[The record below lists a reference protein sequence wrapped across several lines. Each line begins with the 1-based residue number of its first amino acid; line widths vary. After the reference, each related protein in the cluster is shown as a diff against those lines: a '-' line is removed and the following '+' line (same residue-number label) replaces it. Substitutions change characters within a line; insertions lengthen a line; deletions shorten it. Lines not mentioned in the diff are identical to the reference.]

1 MNKLLLF
8 SFSALIAG
16 NISAQSQIGNSDFE
30 TWESVASD
38 FEPTNWN
45 SFLSAQGSFT
55 AFAANQIEE
64 SADVR
69 PGSTGVKSARIWSR
83 SAGFGIIANGNMTLG
98 RINMGSTT
106 ANNPANHN
114 LSLTANPLF
123 SEPMTDT
130 PDSIVFWVK
139 YNAAS
144 GSSEARMKAAL
155 HDTYDYR
162 DPEDANSTPHKVA
175 SAELNFTP
183 TGWVRMSVAFDY
195 TGPATSNTFILLT
208 FASNSVPGGG
218 AADDEVF
225 IDDVQLIYNGAGP
238 VDTDGDGVTDGDEAS
253 DQTNPN
259 DQCSFILASQT
270 LAPSST
276 WNSTDCDFDGV
287 SNSQEVLNGTNPLV
301 NNNISVNSLDQEGL
315 RIAMD
320 NSSNVI
326 SVLSENEVSGDYA
339 IYSTS
344 GQMVQAGTLSS
355 TIAFDAEAGIYFM
368 HILTK
373 SESYKFEIYKK

>member
-1 MNKLLLF
+1 MNKMILF
-8 SFSALIAG
+8 SFSALLAG
-16 NISAQSQIGNSDFE
+16 NISAQMQIGNSDFE
-30 TWESVASD
+30 TWEAVASD

-69 PGSTGVKSARIWSR
+69 PGSSGVKSARIWSR

-144 GSSEARMKAAL
+144 GTSLARMKVSL

-162 DPEDANSTPHKVA
+162 DPEDASSTPHKVA
-175 SAELNFTP
+175 TAEMNFSP
-183 TGWVRMSVAFDY
+183 TGWTRMAVAFDY
-195 TGPATSNTFILLT
+195 TGPATTNTFILLT

-218 AADDEVF
+218 AADDEVY
-225 IDDVQLIYNGAGP
+225 IDDVQLIYNSAVP
-238 VDTDGDGVTDGDEAS
+238 FDTDGDGVIDSDEAS
-253 DQTNPN
+253 DSTDP
-259 DQCSFILASQT
+259 DDLCSFVLASQT
-270 LAPSST
+270 VAPSST

-287 SNSQEVLNGTNPLV
+287 SNSQEVTNGTDPLV
-301 NNNISVNSLDQEGL
+301 NNNISVNTLDQDGL

-320 NSSNVI
+320 NTTNVI
-326 SVLSENEVSGDYA
+326 SVLTENEVSGEYA
-339 IYSTS
+339 IYNTT
-344 GQMVQAGTLSS
+344 GQMVQAGAVTNA
-355 TIAFDAEAGIYFM
+355 IAFDAESGIYFM
-368 HILTK
+368 HLITI
-373 SESYKFEIYKK
+373 SGSYKFEIYKK